1 MATSISSRGRLS
13 TGGFDPLRAV
23 FRLLTSI
30 RFAILQLALVALAAL
45 LGVVFPQAPA
55 AVRLNPVAFD
65 DWTEGHR
72 GRYGPFTDLM
82 RQLDLFEV
90 FRSYWFNG
98 LFTLLLVSVA
108 VCTVNRFAPIWRSV
122 RRPVLRPNDRYFE
135 TAHHRAA
142 FETPADPSSIDAVLR
157 RRRFAVR
164 TVAETDGTRYLFAD
178 RFAWAQLATFATH
191 LSLILFMAGGIV
203 SKLAGFET
211 MLQVGEGGTQPVFP
225 VLHERQMQ
233 VENLD
238 SIERRDAEGRVIDYR
253 TALVVYQDG
262 RPACEAE
269 ITVNG
274 PLNCRGYRFHQG
286 TYSGNGV
293 GIQVKD
299 RRTGQV
305 IFSEAAI
312 LSDAPGTPN
321 PRLVVRDGAGAT
333 VLDDYLTLAPI
344 SGDAFAQLFP
354 LTEGGPAYGFSV
366 VTGADAD
373 GRLAVARLPDP
384 RVPGDAGVRLSLAPG
399 ESGQGDGY
407 TFELVEM
414 RANAWD
420 VIQGIPGIE
429 RAALLQLSRDRAGAD
444 YLDVVNMGGGGS
456 GAGRFQLAPGES
468 HVAGDFEYTFTG
480 RREFTG
486 VLVRR
491 DPGSWI
497 IWVAT
502 ALLVGGLMVTF
513 YAPRRRL
520 WLRIRPD
527 RTVVAGLGDRTGD
540 LREELEQL
548 GRALEQGPR
557 RT

>member
-1 MATSISSRGRLS
+1 M
-13 TGGFDPLRAV
+13 GGLDPLRGL

-45 LGVVFPQAPA
+45 LGVIFPQAPA
-55 AVRLNPVAFD
+55 AVRLNPAAFD
-65 DWTEGHR
+65 DWTEVQR
-72 GRYGPFTDLM
+72 GRYGPFTDVM
-82 RQLDLFEV
+82 RGLDLFEV

-98 LFTLLLVSVA
+98 LFLLLLVSVA

-135 TAHHRAA
+135 TAHHRAG
-142 FETPADPSSIDAVLR
+142 FETPADVGAIDALLR
-157 RRRFAVR
+157 RRRYAVR
-164 TVAETDGTRYLFAD
+164 TVADQDGTRYLFAD

-203 SKLAGFET
+203 SKLTGFET
-211 MLQVGEGGTQPVFP
+211 MLQVSEGGTQPVFP

-233 VENLD
+233 VQNLD
-238 SIERRDAEGRVIDYR
+238 SIERRDAEGRIVDFR

-262 RPACEAE
+262 KPACEAE

-274 PLNCRGYRFHQG
+274 PLNCRGYRFHQA
-286 TYSGNGV
+286 TYSGNGI
-293 GIQVKD
+293 GLQVKD

-312 LSDAPGTPN
+312 LADNPGTPN
-321 PRLVVRDGAGAT
+321 PRLAIRDAAGRT
-333 VLDDYLTLAPI
+333 VLDEYLTLAPI
-344 SGDAFAQLFP
+344 SGDAFAQLLP
-354 LTEGGPAYGFSV
+354 LVENGPAYGFSV
-366 VTGADAD
+366 LTGEGAD
-373 GRLAVARLPDP
+373 GRLTVARVPDP
-384 RVPGDAGVRLSLAPG
+384 RVPGDPGVRLSLAPG

-414 RANAWD
+414 RANAWE

-429 RAALLQLSRDRAGAD
+429 RAALLQLSRDRAGGD
-444 YLDVVNMGGGGS
+444 YLDVVNMGGGAS
-456 GAGRFQLAPGES
+456 GAGRFQLGPGES
-468 HVAGDFEYTFTG
+468 QVAGDFEYTFIG

-527 RTVVAGLGDRTGD
+527 RTVVAGLGDRSGD
-540 LREELEQL
+540 LREELERL
-548 GRALEQGPR
+548 GQEMERAPTRG
-557 RT
+557 